1 MGLYDEER
9 HDLVRSESPEAE
21 AVGSAQGAGIRNTV
35 RGATEGDA
43 RAVAVSLGNAALAKK
58 GEDILLLDVRG
69 LTLIADYFLL
79 VTGKNRVHVRALS
92 DAVEEEARKV
102 GRRARRTEG
111 LDEGRW
117 VLLDYGD
124 VIVHLFTEEERAY
137 YQLERLWGDAPRE
150 LLGGG
155 EVDPQEES
163 VHP

>member
-1 MGLYDEER
+1 MDLYDEER
-9 HDLVRSESPEAE
+9 HDLVRSENSDGETF
-21 AVGSAQGAGIRNTV
+21 GSGIRNSV
-35 RGATEGDA
+35 RGAAEGDA

-58 GEDILLLDVRG
+58 GEDVLLLDVRG

-155 EVDPQEES
+155 EADPQERS